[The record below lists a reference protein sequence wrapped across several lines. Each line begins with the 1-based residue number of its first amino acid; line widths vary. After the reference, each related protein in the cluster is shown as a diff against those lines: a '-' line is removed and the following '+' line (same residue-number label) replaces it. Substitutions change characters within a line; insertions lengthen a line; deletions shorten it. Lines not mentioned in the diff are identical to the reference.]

1 MTRGR
6 PVTCSF
12 PGPRGGA
19 ASVVPKLRRFV
30 PKSAPHAHTRGGR
43 ATGTWRQAGTQPR
56 ALPAAA
62 ARTQRGGSDAS
73 PPHTEAAGM
82 DAKRAPG
89 RDSAEGGK
97 GGLGDFVSA
106 LPPEITSRIFS
117 GLDVE
122 SLCHAS
128 VTCKGWHRVIESN
141 EQLWRHHCLA
151 VRAVCQR
158 EIDCDRRNGY
168 SWKVSLHKASP
179 GLPAIHHPTDLVFL
193 GYRAL
198 WRKHAKFLCAELL
211 ANVFC
216 PHNST
221 MQQGIKPARLL
232 QGKKASLLHETL

>member
-168 SWKVSLHKASP
+168 SWKITLLRNYWKSKVKQEWLSGKYSNIPSQFSLPEKSMYP
-179 GLPAIHHPTDLVFL
+179 MDVDTWGEILE
-193 GYRAL
+193 
-198 WRKHAKFLCAELL
+198 AELE
-211 ANVFC
+211 
-216 PHNST
+216 
-221 MQQGIKPARLL
+221 R
-232 QGKKASLLHETL
+232 